1 MAEMEAAE
9 EDESEDRQ
17 EAGGHHSQVV
27 INTAVR
33 IIDIQ
38 AMLMKRHYGGEG
50 PQQHQQPQ
58 RQAQHELEHEH
69 DEHEHDEHCAGPD
82 CEHSAAGKNAKP
94 EAAQSRSEAASP
106 PKTIAGVA
114 RVLPLARR
122 LLDDYQTRVNLA
134 LNTSSTK
141 IGELHALEAA
151 AVFLRF
157 KVVPPSLAD
166 THSPPETK
174 APLQVTAMT
183 PAFFRHIFSDA
194 AIEAGLTT
202 PSDMYYVRIPV
213 RVCVCICACVSE
225 CVCVPV

>member
-1 MAEMEAAE
+1 M
-9 EDESEDRQ
+9 S
-17 EAGGHHSQVV
+17 
-27 INTAVR
+27 
-33 IIDIQ
+33 
-38 AMLMKRHYGGEG
+38 
-50 PQQHQQPQ
+50 
-58 RQAQHELEHEH
+58 
-69 DEHEHDEHCAGPD
+69 
-82 CEHSAAGKNAKP
+82 
-94 EAAQSRSEAASP
+94 
-106 PKTIAGVA
+106 GVA

-122 LLDDYQTRVNLA
+122 LLDDYHTRVNLA

-151 AVFLRF
+151 AIFRRF

-166 THSPPETK
+166 THSPAETK
-174 APLQVTAMT
+174 APLEVQEVTAMT

-213 RVCVCICACVSE
+213 RMCVCICACVSE